1 MSLRKAH
8 GSGKGAMVR
17 VETLPADELPDGL
30 PANADD
36 ASRAAAEETGA
47 FKPGNRRSV
56 LGGKARAGKTRLAER
71 LGLAKLPESAAF
83 APYKSHAVSFRRAH
97 CAELARNV
105 GGGYC
110 GPAPSSIVA
119 SAALALAWSRY
130 FSDVA
135 ASTGDHELAMKAIR
149 LGDQSR
155 QALLTAHELCAREAE
170 SRPRAPVD
178 PLARWMPK
186 AEDSK

>member
-1 MSLRKAH
+1 MTLRRAH
-8 GSGKGAMVR
+8 GTGKNALVR
-17 VETLPADELPDGL
+17 VETLPVDELPDGV
-30 PANADD
+30 PADADD
-36 ASRAAAEETGA
+36 ASRAAAQESGP
-47 FKPGNRRSV
+47 FQPGNRRSV

-71 LGLAKLPESAAF
+71 LGLSKLPADSKF
-83 APYKSHAVSFRRAH
+83 ATYKNHAVTFRRAH
-97 CAELARNV
+97 CAELAKTV

-135 ASTGDHELAMKAIR
+135 AETGDPELAMKAIR

-170 SRPRAPVD
+170 SRPRTPVD
-178 PLARWMPK
+178 PLAAWRTPK
-186 AEDSK
+186 EKP